1 MFCEVLVGR
10 VVVGFV
16 LLSLTT
22 CIVHNRSVRYCLV
35 LYLCMYIEDKEKY
48 LDLGGSR
55 FSNDLNT
62 FENLIT

>member
-1 MFCEVLVGR
+1 MFCEVLVLVGR

-16 LLSLTT
+16 LLFLTT
-22 CIVHNRSVRYCLV
+22 CFV
-35 LYLCMYIEDKEKY
+35 LYNIEDKEKY